1 MIVLFIAVEGLIQT
15 TYDTVL
21 PVWLAAEKSVGGF
34 SFDKKDLAWI
44 VSFVCPMQMAT
55 CKCVR
60 DESGIV
66 ILFPVISNGYKTT
79 TSVIVLSLI
88 QVFVLAFTPIASTL
102 NHLDLQGT
110 VTVLF
115 IMISSFHII
124 RSVIFKYP

>member
-1 MIVLFIAVEGLIQT
+1 
-15 TYDTVL
+15 
-21 PVWLAAEKSVGGF
+21 
-34 SFDKKDLAWI
+34 
-44 VSFVCPMQMAT
+44 MQMAT
-55 CKCVR
+55 CKIMK
-60 DESGIV
+60 EKSGIV

-79 TSVIVLSLI
+79 ASVIVLSLI

-102 NHLDLQGT
+102 NNLDLQGT